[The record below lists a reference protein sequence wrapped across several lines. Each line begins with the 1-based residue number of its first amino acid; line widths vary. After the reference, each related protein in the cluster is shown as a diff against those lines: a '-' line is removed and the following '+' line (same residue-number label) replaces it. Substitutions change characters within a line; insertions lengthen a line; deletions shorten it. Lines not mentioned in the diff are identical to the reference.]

1 MNLIRFDKKKSF
13 KSYFNKNAEFY
24 FKAKLFV
31 LSILRLLKNLKIMW
45 LLI

>member
-13 KSYFNKNAEFY
+13 KSYFNKNADF